1 MGQGGPLK
9 ALGHLAAQP
18 VGVLDALEEDGVLA
32 NALDAKGVV
41 DGPHSC
47 AIYRHLS
54 SSSHMSQKSCICE
67 MTQEQTYILP
77 LQRGLSG

>member
-1 MGQGGPLK
+1 MIDGPHHGGWWYHLLGGVGQGGPLK
-9 ALGHLAAQP
+9 ALRHLTAQP

-47 AIYRHLS
+47 TRHAILI
-54 SSSHMSQKSCICE
+54 Q
-67 MTQEQTYILP
+67 LP
-77 LQRGLSG
+77 TGCLGATFH